1 MLLFINKTSIS
12 GTFGNR
18 NLSIYAKG
26 LFDKLSY
33 QAAITNPYRNATSS
47 LNLNSTISTHTPRAQ
62 YAGMLTYA
70 LADVNPI
77 LRLIIKEHI

>member
-1 MLLFINKTSIS
+1 MLLFINKTSI
-12 GTFGNR
+12 FLVLGNR

-26 LFDKLSY
+26 LLFDKLSY

-62 YAGMLTYA
+62 YAGGNLLLWQM
-70 LADVNPI
+70 
-77 LRLIIKEHI
+77 